1 MIKKFK
7 KFNLLIDDVKQGEKV
22 YYKIHIK
29 GSPERLTAALYM
41 LNIKDKCYDYWKS
54 NDYTEKDINKFTS
67 KNDIIYFFFDNRGS
81 IKDPNR
87 MSLGNVKFLLIN
99 PFMEFTNNNKAKN
112 KARNED
118 FKYGGEINMD
128 DSEVSMYNTLHK
140 YNI

>member
-29 GSPERLTAALYM
+29 GSPERLNAALYM
-41 LNIKDKCYDYWKS
+41 LNIKDKYYDYWKT
-54 NDYTEKDINKFTS
+54 NGYTEKDMNKFTS
-67 KNDIIYFFFDNRGS
+67 KHNIIYFFFDNRGS

-87 MSLGNVKFLLIN
+87 IPFGNGKFLLIN
-99 PFMEFTNNNKAKN
+99 PFVEFPNNDKYKI
-112 KARNED
+112 KARDED
-118 FKYGGEINMD
+118 FRYGGEINMD

-140 YNI
+140 YNL